1 MAKEKEKRETFSLRL
16 KASIW
21 AKARKKCIDNRKNF
35 SVYMEELIEK
45 DINIKKG
52 E

>member
-1 MAKEKEKRETFSLRL
+1 MTKEEKRETFSLRL
-16 KASIW
+16 KTSIW

-45 DINIKKG
+45 DIKEKG
-52 E
+52 SN